1 MKVLLKSVK
10 IVDKHHPSN
19 GKTIDILI
27 KGGKIEKIGKG
38 LKADNS
44 TKLIEEK
51 GLCASKG
58 WIDMQAN
65 LQDPGFEHKEDIQS
79 GLRAAA
85 AGGFT
90 KVCVSALSEPVRDA
104 KDQIQYLIKQSAQSP
119 VELLPY
125 ASLSKQAKGDELSE
139 FYDLKQA
146 GAIGFSDDRRSVRNP
161 NLLKNAL
168 LYSKSMDA
176 LVMNFPY
183 QEDLSPKGVVNE
195 GEQSTLLGLKGIPKL
210 AEELMVKRD
219 LYLQEYCGGRLHFS
233 TLSSAKSIEMIADS
247 KKQGASVSCDV
258 ASYQLLLSDKELDSY
273 DTRYKTLPPL
283 RSTQEIKAII
293 KMIKQGKIDA
303 LSSNHLPEDID
314 SKKKEFD
321 LASFGVINLQTAV
334 SAAITA
340 LDKQIEVE
348 DVIALFTDGPARILG
363 IDLPAI
369 AEGET
374 ANLTLFDPEKEF
386 TFTKEMV
393 QSKSQNSPFFNRK
406 LKGAVYGVIQGKQI
420 RLAN

>member
-19 GKTIDILI
+19 GKPIDILI
-27 KGGKIEKIGKG
+27 KAGKIEKIGKD
-38 LKADNS
+38 LKADQS
-44 TKLIEEK
+44 TKLIKEK
-51 GLCASKG
+51 GLCVSKG

-90 KVCVSALSEPVRDA
+90 KVCVSSLTEPVRVA
-104 KDQIQYLIKQSAQSP
+104 KDQIQYLIKQSAESP

-125 ASLSKQAKGDELSE
+125 ASLSKQAKGEALSE
-139 FYDLKQA
+139 FYDLSQA
-146 GAIGFSDDRRSVRNP
+146 GAIGFSDDRRSIRNP

-176 LVMNFPY
+176 LIINFPY
-183 QEDLSPKGVVNE
+183 QEDLSPEGVVNE
-195 GEQSTLLGLKGIPKL
+195 GEQSTHLGLKGIPKL

-233 TLSSAKSIEMIADS
+233 TLSSAKSIELIAGS

-258 ASYQLLLSDKELDSY
+258 ASYQLLLSDEELITY

-283 RSTQEIKAII
+283 RSKKEIKEII
-293 KMIKQGKIDA
+293 KLTKQGKIDA

-334 SAAITA
+334 PAAITA
-340 LDKQIEVE
+340 LEKQLELEEI
-348 DVIALFTDGPARILG
+348 IALFTDGPARILG
-363 IDLPAI
+363 IEIPAI
-369 AEGET
+369 AEGNI
-374 ANLTLFDPEKEF
+374 ANLTLFNPTKQF

-393 QSKSQNSPFFNRK
+393 LSKSKNSPFFNRK
-406 LKGAVYGVIQGKQI
+406 LKGTVFGIIQGKHI
-420 RLAN
+420 KLTN

>member
-10 IVDKHHPSN
+10 IVDKQHPSN
-19 GKTIDILI
+19 GKAVDILI
-27 KGGKIEKIGKG
+27 KGGKIEKIGKS

-44 TKLIEEK
+44 TTLIEEK
-51 GLCASKG
+51 GLCVSKG

-79 GLRAAA
+79 GLKAAA

-90 KVCVSALSEPVRDA
+90 RVCVSALCHPVRDS
-104 KDQIQYLIKQSAQSP
+104 KDQIQYLIKQSSSSA

-125 ASLSKQAKGDELSE
+125 ASLSKQAKGEELSE
-139 FYDLKQA
+139 FYDLQQA

-176 LVMNFPY
+176 LVMNYPY
-183 QEDLSPKGVVNE
+183 QSDLSPKGVVNE
-195 GEQSTLLGLKGIPKL
+195 GEQSTHLGLKGIPKL
-210 AEELMVKRD
+210 AEELMLKRD
-219 LYLQEYCGGRLHFS
+219 LYLQEYCGGKLHFS
-233 TLSSAKSIEMIADS
+233 TVSSAKSIDLIAGA
-247 KKQGASVSCDV
+247 KKQGATVSCDL
-258 ASYQLLLSDKELDSY
+258 ASYQLLLSDEELSSY
-273 DTRYKTLPPL
+273 DTRFKTLPPL
-283 RSTQEIKAII
+283 RSKKEIKELI
-293 KMIKQGKIDA
+293 KMIRQGKVDA

-334 SAAITA
+334 PAAITA
-340 LDKQIEVE
+340 LE
-348 DVIALFTDGPARILG
+348 DQLELDEIIVLFTEGPAKVLEIK
-363 IDLPAI
+363 LPEI
-369 AEGET
+369 AEGEN
-374 ANLTLFDPEKEF
+374 ANLTLFNPTKEF

-393 QSKSQNSPFFNRK
+393 LSKSKNSPFFNRK
-406 LKGAVYGVIQGKQI
+406 LKGTVFGIIQGKYI
-420 RLAN
+420 ELAS